1 MPTTATPRQT
11 TNGAGSTDGE
21 LTQRRRKEIAAGA
34 CVVFDQRGYANTRIA
49 DISEHLGIG
58 QGTVYKYFTGKE
70 DLMDH
75 IIGFAVRRI
84 LAAMREDVDAVST
97 VRSAA
102 QFVDQISTVAH
113 RLLDMAAREQVL
125 VRVLLIQA
133 QAARPDAIDQLTD
146 QLAATTAEYLVAGVE
161 SGYLRAGLDTAAVAD
176 AMVGITMPA
185 MRRVLRDQLDA
196 AGREA
201 TARTIGQLIAH
212 GTVEPESAGQHR

>member
-1 MPTTATPRQT
+1 MRTTATPRQT
-11 TNGAGSTDGE
+11 TNGAGSTDDD

-58 QGTVYKYFTGKE
+58 QGTIYRYFTGKE

-75 IIGFAVRRI
+75 IVGHAVRRI
-84 LAAMREDVDAVST
+84 LAAMREDGVGDSP
-97 VRSAA
+97 VRTAP
-102 QFVDQISTVAH
+102 QFVDQITAVAH
-113 RLLDMAAREQVL
+113 RLLDMAARERVL

-146 QLAATTAEYLVAGVE
+146 QLAATTADYLVSGVE
-161 SGYLRAGLDTAAVAD
+161 RGYLRPGLDTAAVAD
-176 AMVGITMPA
+176 AMIGITMPA

-196 AGREA
+196 TGREV

-212 GTVEPESAGQHR
+212 GTLAPHTAS